1 MSVPASCRPSVRPS
15 VFYTLNTGINVFC
28 MLTNVYQ
35 CMFNNLNDKEIK
47 MNESLM
53 KFIFNFLKQPTTTRT
68 PSRQTLF

>member
-1 MSVPASCRPSVRPS
+1 MF
-15 VFYTLNTGINVFC
+15 FY

-53 KFIFNFLKQPTTTRT
+53 KFIFNFPKLQI
-68 PSRQTLF
+68 SQTFEF